1 MFLVYSEVFELILLN
16 MSFNYFDMFQNR
28 NRIFLEEA
36 KKVWETLK
44 EDGFGY
50 DNDEA

>member
-16 MSFNYFDMFQNR
+16 ISFNYFDMFQNR
-28 NRIFLEEA
+28 NKFFLEEA

-44 EDGFGY
+44 EVGVGY
-50 DNDEA
+50 DSDEA